1 MSSISMKN
9 LLLRNDHRLG
19 MLLLPVLA
27 ASSLMV
33 SATPMNTDSA
43 TDRQEVA
50 KATVTVQKEYR
61 YLHYLPPGYA
71 EDTNRRWPLVL
82 FLHGAG
88 ERGDDIETIKKHG
101 LPKLI
106 AQGKDFPCVV
116 VSPQCP
122 VGEWWNVVILDA
134 LVEKIASE
142 ERIDRDRI
150 YVTGLSMGGF
160 GTWALAIHN
169 PNRYAAILPIC
180 GGGEIQRAW
189 AIAKIPAWTFHGDL
203 DPTVPIARSQQ
214 MVDALKAAGGSPR
227 FTIYPGYHH
236 DSWTVTYENPEVIDW
251 LLAQR
256 LSARQLEAPAASRR
270 PGEQV
275 PQPLTAP
282 TVKPDTK

>member
-1 MSSISMKN
+1 MNK
-9 LLLRNDHRLG
+9 
-19 MLLLPVLA
+19 LPVANERSFRRLVASALA
-27 ASSLMV
+27 VGSLAV
-33 SATPMNTDSA
+33 SEPPVKSESDSN
-43 TDRQEVA
+43 RQAVVT
-50 KATVTVQKEYR
+50 ATVTVQKEYR
-61 YLHYLPPGYA
+61 YLHYLPPGYEA
-71 EDTNRRWPLVL
+71 DPTRRWPLIL

-88 ERGDDIETIKKHG
+88 ERGDDIEMIKKHG

-106 AQGKDFPCVV
+106 AQGKDFPAVV
-116 VSPQCP
+116 ISPQCP

-134 LVEKIASE
+134 LVDKIARE

-169 PNRYAAILPIC
+169 PDRYAAILPIC

-189 AIAKIPAWTFHGDL
+189 AIARIPAWTFHGDL

-227 FTIYPGYHH
+227 FTVYPGYHH
-236 DSWTVTYENPEVIDW
+236 DSWTVTYENPEIYEW
-251 LLAQR
+251 LFAQR
-256 LSARQLEAPAASRR
+256 LSARASGAASTR
-270 PGEQV
+270 PGERT

-282 TVKPDTK
+282 TVKPETK